1 MCTEV
6 EIISRTSDRDVHL
19 FLFHKL
25 CKTRIISCS
34 PLASDKLPVWFLCD
48 KVWSLRVSCNFKAV
62 SNTSTP
68 KLS

>member
-1 MCTEV
+1 MCAEV
-6 EIISRTSDRDVHL
+6 EIITSTSDRDMHL

-34 PLASDKLPVWFLCD
+34 PLAFDKLPVRFLCD
-48 KVWSLRVSCNFKAV
+48 RVWRLRISCDFKAV
-62 SNTSTP
+62 SSTSTP